1 LISDSHY
8 RVITGRD
15 DPDVVASAT
24 RRIGGEWPEFML
36 HDPVADNL
44 IYCYDYLPDFQF
56 VLLDSQTDKPVAI
69 GNSIPVV
76 WDDAVENLP
85 DDGWDWAMVNGVESH
100 RKGLRPNFL
109 CALQIVI
116 FGEYRGR
123 GISKKAVEA
132 MRAIGRSRGLAQMI
146 APVRPNRKHE
156 FPETPIAEYITWTGR
171 DGRPFDPW
179 LRVHFDLGAKIIK
192 PCPSA
197 MRIIG
202 TVAEWEDWTGLKFPR
217 SGKYIIPGAL
227 VPVLIDR
234 KADRGEYIEPNVWM
248 NHFQ

>member
-1 LISDSHY
+1 MMSNSEY
-8 RVITGRD
+8 RVVTGSENPELVR
-15 DPDVVASAT
+15 AT
-24 RRIGGEWPEFML
+24 SKRIGGEWPEFML

-44 IYCYDYLPDFQF
+44 TYCYDYLPGFQF
-56 VLLDSQTDKPVAI
+56 VLVNQTDDTAVAI
-69 GNSIPVV
+69 ANSIPVA

-85 DDGWDWAMVNGVESH
+85 DDGWDWAIRNGVESH
-100 RKGLRPNFL
+100 QKGLRTDLL

-123 GISKKAVEA
+123 GISRTAVEA
-132 MRAIGRSRGLAQMI
+132 MRTIGRSRGLAEMI

-156 FPETPIAEYITWTGR
+156 FPETPIAEYIDWKGN

-197 MRIIG
+197 MRVIG
-202 TVAEWEDWTGLKFPR
+202 TVAEWEEWTGLRFPR
-217 SGKYIIPGAL
+217 SGEYIVPGAL

-234 KADRGEYIEPNVWM
+234 EADRGEYIEPNVWM
-248 NHFQ
+248 YHAE